1 LRSLATGAAVIVAA
15 ASYSVSVDA
24 GAEAG
29 NPNAPVTAVHVVQ
42 RGETLYRIAKQYGT
56 TVEDLTARNGLPMS
70 GAIRAGQVLAVPLGA
85 TPTAA
90 LQSQTDLELQAGT
103 VSMHYT
109 VVSGDTLNG
118 IARRFGTSAT
128 ALASA
133 NAIGNPNA
141 IYVGQVIAVPMSTR
155 SGTTGGAPTVAPGV
169 IVDVPLGSPGD
180 PAPTTIPSPVVQPPP
195 PPASAGTLP
204 AALFGSTAKDPA
216 RLALI
221 PSFDR
226 WADTYG
232 VPRNLVKG
240 LAFVESGWRA
250 NALSSSGAVGI
261 GQLMPDTS
269 RWVATTMLGTP
280 SLDPNKPDDNIRMT
294 ARYLRYL
301 LDQTGGDEY
310 TAIGAYYQGLGSI
323 RRDGMKPV
331 THTYVAKVQT
341 ARAHF

>member
-1 LRSLATGAAVIVAA
+1 
-15 ASYSVSVDA
+15 
-24 GAEAG
+24 
-29 NPNAPVTAVHVVQ
+29 
-42 RGETLYRIAKQYGT
+42 
-56 TVEDLTARNGLPMS
+56 
-70 GAIRAGQVLAVPLGA
+70 
-85 TPTAA
+85 
-90 LQSQTDLELQAGT
+90 
-103 VSMHYT
+103 
-109 VVSGDTLNG
+109 
-118 IARRFGTSAT
+118 
-128 ALASA
+128 
-133 NAIGNPNA
+133 
-141 IYVGQVIAVPMSTR
+141 MSTR
-155 SGTTGGAPTVAPGV
+155 SGTTGGAPTVAPGAV
-169 IVDVPLGSPGD
+169 LDVPLGTPGG
-180 PAPTTIPSPVVQPPP
+180 PVVTTIPSPVSPTPP
-195 PPASAGTLP
+195 PPASAATLP
-204 AALFGSTAKDPA
+204 SALFGSASGDPV

-331 THTYVAKVQT
+331 THTYVSKVNN
-341 ARAHF
+341 ARAHFA